1 MANNPGANSQGAVF
15 LDRDGVIIEDIGY
28 LGDPALIRFIPGAP
42 AAIRRLNE
50 RAVKV
55 IVVTN
60 QAGVARGYYPE
71 SAIAAVHRRISELL
85 AAESAHVD
93 AFFYC
98 PHHPR
103 HGLPPYRQECACR
116 KPQPGMILQGAAQFG
131 ADLARSVL
139 IGDKHS
145 DILAAHNAGT
155 RSILVMTGYGR
166 AHWSNWSDP
175 VKPDF
180 IAEDLP
186 SAVDLVIP
194 LL

>member
-1 MANNPGANSQGAVF
+1 MPTSQGAVF
-15 LDRDGVIIEDIGY
+15 LDRDGVIIEEIGY
-28 LGDPALIRFIPGAP
+28 LGDPVLIRIIPGAP

-71 SAIAAVHRRISELL
+71 STIASVHQRLSELL
-85 AAESAHVD
+85 AAEGAHVD

-103 HGLPPYRQECACR
+103 HGLPPYRRECDCR
-116 KPQPGMILQGAAQFG
+116 KPRPGMILQGAAQFG
-131 ADLARSVL
+131 VELSRSFL

-145 DILAAHNAGT
+145 DILAAHNAGA

-166 AHWSNWSDP
+166 THWAAWSDP

-180 IAEDLP
+180 TAEDLP